1 MAHRSG
7 PGDQPLGQSR
17 RRRARRDSAGLLR
30 GLAHQGTV
38 PVGGLP
44 GAGERHLTGALQ
56 RAYDEGYAA
65 ALAWVQDELETVRE
79 KYEAEYQVRIIP
91 F

>member
-1 MAHRSG
+1 
-7 PGDQPLGQSR
+7 
-17 RRRARRDSAGLLR
+17 
-30 GLAHQGTV
+30 
-38 PVGGLP
+38 VGRLP

-65 ALAWVQDELETVRE
+65 ALSWVQDELETVRE
-79 KYEAEYQVRIIP
+79 KFEAEYQARIIP